1 MDGTIVICSYNGAE
15 RLPDTLAYLAAL
27 QRPGQWQVLLVD
39 NASTDNT
46 SAVATTQWAKLGNP
60 YPLQVV
66 QQPLPGKSN
75 ALMLGFQQAGGQL
88 AIICDDDNLLA
99 PDYLIQAVE
108 FMANH
113 PDAGILG
120 GAIEAVSVVP
130 LPHWFEQAAEAY
142 ACGNR
147 GPKPQNL
154 TGVAA
159 TWGAGM
165 VLRLNLA
172 RLITHPQ
179 LPQGLTCRIG
189 DQLVSGGDDELC
201 LRAWLL
207 GYQNWYLPALR
218 LQHAIPPARLTT
230 AYRDKLITGFKLQ
243 ADLMNAYHRLYKV
256 QKSNKAVLLVLQA
269 LHYLLAIM
277 GIKPENKVRAAQHLF
292 FLTRHKFFSSA
303 ATLFVWNWYSQIK
316 IYNKL
321 SV

>member
-1 MDGTIVICSYNGAE
+1 MDGTIVICTYNGAE

-46 SAVATTQWAKLGNP
+46 AEAAAIIWAKQGNP
-60 YPLQVV
+60 YPLHIV

-99 PDYLIQAVE
+99 PDYLIQAVD

-113 PDAGILG
+113 PAAGILG

-130 LPHWFEQAAEAY
+130 LPHWFEEAAEAY

-165 VLRLNLA
+165 VLRLHLA

-207 GYQNWYLPALR
+207 GYQNWYLPTLR
-218 LQHAIPPARLTT
+218 LQHAIPPARLTI
-230 AYRDKLITGFKLQ
+230 AYRDKLIAGFKLQ
-243 ADLMNAYHRLYKV
+243 AELVNAYRRLFQV
-256 QKSNKAVLLVLQA
+256 QKITTPFFIIKQLMAYILALIGYRTNNK
-269 LHYLLAIM
+269 
-277 GIKPENKVRAAQHLF
+277 KVAAEFLF
-292 FLTRHKFFSSA
+292 FKTRIKFFESS
-303 ATLFVWNWYSQIK
+303 TSSFVLGWYEK
-316 IYNKL
+316 ILVFKENF
-321 SV
+321 